1 MSASPAD
8 FDLYYRA
15 TGIRPTNEEEKARI
29 APHAYHYARSF
40 ARKPE
45 EPNFL
50 QQAGDF
56 LGKAAL
62 AGGTAA
68 ALYGLARAG
77 GGGAALANPF
87 AEAIL
92 DDNTKPP
99 GGGGGGGTP
108 TGPSPTAGISFNPPS
123 EEGGSTRP
131 TRPKPPNDGGGGTGV
146 RMVNLNADYSAP
158 SYDTGGDID
167 ISEPDTGG
175 SIVPTSPDQS
185 DIVDPWDDSNVS
197 VMPRE
202 PEKSPV
208 GQAVSGQIE
217 RIRRQGGGRDLR
229 TAAPGLASAIALR
242 GAVPGL
248 SGGGLGI
255 GEGGALGQGAVKGFW
270 GAVRN
275 APVVDQVVT
284 GLENVGNAGV
294 FGLPTV
300 GDVASTVFHGVPGLE
315 AGTNIG
321 AVKLAELGGLGAG
334 VVLDSAV
341 KDTLTAGANLRRAID
356 PTGKLVPTI
365 GQTVDYHNNVLVP
378 GGRRMAGAV
387 MGTIQATAN
396 ILPTSRTQASGNL
409 LEGRSPQV
417 VENPDLPPG
426 ETDRAPSRGGDNF
439 KVPGKNIQTPIF
451 DEDPYINRALTD
463 AYMNT
468 GIQFFPHG
476 KGVGESTAVKTL
488 RTQNPEGQAYVTY
501 HKNAGDE
508 VEYRYSDPDGKA
520 LVNPQATVTGILGKR
535 KSPASGV
542 NVGTVRVSKKD
553 LPDFI
558 DAMDDK
564 ETIVQA
570 EEDAYAMLDQLTKD
584 KGVSLYEDVT
594 AGRIS
599 NLLNKG
605 TNPETGQSYL
615 SEFINEPAKDFDWKY
630 PRYGSDWDVSQF
642 N

>member
-15 TGIRPTNEEEKARI
+15 TGIRPTNEQEKASI

-68 ALYGLARAG
+68 ALYGLTRAG
-77 GGGAALANPF
+77 GGGGALANPF
-87 AEAIL
+87 AEAVV
-92 DDNTKPP
+92 DNLTNPP

-108 TGPSPTAGISFNPPS
+108 TGSSPTAGISFNPPVD
-123 EEGGSTRP
+123 EGGSTRP
-131 TRPKPPNDGGGGTGV
+131 DRPKPPKPPNDGGGGTGV

-158 SYDTGGDID
+158 SYDTSDGID

-197 VMPRE
+197 VLPRTQE
-202 PEKSPV
+202 KTAIGKWGADVVDRVKSGTGSPMWNWGAPTATAGIVMSPRPWETPGYGYMRPELGAAGEVLSNLGETAGDIIISNVPGGEAIGGAMKF
-208 GQAVSGQIE
+208 
-217 RIRRQGGGRDLR
+217 GGGVLKN
-229 TAAPGLASAIALR
+229 
-242 GAVPGL
+242 VPGL
-248 SGGGLGI
+248 VSGAASLGTRAVELAGI
-255 GEGGALGQGAVKGFW
+255 GGATVLDRAAHDTLRSGAYARDLYNYAGGEVPTLGDIK
-270 GAVRN
+270 
-275 APVVDQVVT
+275 D
-284 GLENVGNAGV
+284 
-294 FGLPTV
+294 
-300 GDVASTVFHGVPGLE
+300 FHG
-315 AGTNIG
+315 
-321 AVKLAELGGLGAG
+321 
-334 VVLDSAV
+334 
-341 KDTLTAGANLRRAID
+341 
-356 PTGKLVPTI
+356 
-365 GQTVDYHNNVLVP
+365 NVLVP
-378 GGRRMAGAV
+378 SGKRMAGAV

-396 ILPTSRTQASGNL
+396 ILPTSSTQSSGNL
-409 LEGRSPQV
+409 LEGSEPQV
-417 VENPDLPPG
+417 TRHPDLPPG
-426 ETDRAPSRGGDNF
+426 ESDF
-439 KVPGKNIQTPIF
+439 KVPSKNIQTPIF
-451 DEDPYINRALTD
+451 DEDPYVNKALTD

-468 GIQFFPHG
+468 GIQFLPQG

-508 VEYRYSDPDGKA
+508 VEYQYSEPDGKA

-535 KSPASGV
+535 TSPASGG

-553 LPDFI
+553 LPAFEA
-558 DAMDDK
+558 AMDDK

-570 EEDAYAMLDQLTKD
+570 EEDAYAMLNQLTKD

-605 TNPETGQSYL
+605 TNPETGQSLL
-615 SEFINEPAKDFDWKY
+615 SEFINENSEEFDWKY

>member
-92 DDNTKPP
+92 DNNTKPP
-99 GGGGGGGTP
+99 GGGGGTP

-123 EEGGSTRP
+123 DEGGSTRP
-131 TRPKPPNDGGGGTGV
+131 DRPRPPKPPNDGGGGTGV
-146 RMVNLNADYSAP
+146 RMVNLNADYNAP
-158 SYDTGGDID
+158 SYDTSDGFDL
-167 ISEPDTGG
+167 SEPDTGG

-185 DIVDPWDDSNVS
+185 DIEDPWNDPNVSILPRTQEKTAIGKWGADVVDRVKSGTGSPMWNWGAPTATTGIVMSPRPWETPGYGYMRPELGAAGEVLSNLGETAGDIILSNVPGGEAIGGAMKFGGG
-197 VMPRE
+197 VLKNVPG
-202 PEKSPV
+202 V
-208 GQAVSGQIE
+208 VSGAASLGTRAVE
-217 RIRRQGGGRDLR
+217 LAGVGGATVLDRAAHDTLRSGAYARDLYNYL
-229 TAAPGLASAIALR
+229 G
-242 GAVPGL
+242 GEVPT
-248 SGGGLGI
+248 LGEI
-255 GEGGALGQGAVKGFW
+255 K
-270 GAVRN
+270 
-275 APVVDQVVT
+275 D
-284 GLENVGNAGV
+284 
-294 FGLPTV
+294 
-300 GDVASTVFHGVPGLE
+300 FHG
-315 AGTNIG
+315 
-321 AVKLAELGGLGAG
+321 
-334 VVLDSAV
+334 
-341 KDTLTAGANLRRAID
+341 
-356 PTGKLVPTI
+356 
-365 GQTVDYHNNVLVP
+365 NVLVP
-378 GGRRMAGAV
+378 AGQRMAGAV

-409 LEGRSPQV
+409 LEGSEPQV
-417 VENPDLPPG
+417 TRHPDLPPG
-426 ETDRAPSRGGDNF
+426 ESDF

-451 DEDPYINRALTD
+451 DEDPYVNKALTD
-463 AYMNT
+463 AYINT

-508 VEYRYSDPDGKA
+508 VEYQYSEPDGKA

-535 KSPASGV
+535 KSPASGG

-558 DAMDDK
+558 DAMNEK

-599 NLLNKG
+599 NLLNQG

-615 SEFINEPAKDFDWKY
+615 SEFINETAKDFDWKY